1 MLLKRKIIFR
11 YNIMPK
17 TVTMT
22 KADLLAEHK
31 KLIKVLRTGTKIEQ
45 MREAASQAKEML
57 KYKK

>member
-1 MLLKRKIIFR
+1 
-11 YNIMPK
+11 MPK
-17 TVTMT
+17 TITMT

-45 MREAASQAKEML
+45 MREAADQAREML